1 MIDHKIVQFAF
12 EQKRFSRK
20 IAKNSKTVKNNNK
33 NITSSRETKS
43 RPSIE
48 QTKLYTCKPMHARA
62 RVCVCA
68 FVCVCE
74 CVFFY
79 CWSLC
84 LHMHGQLFI
93 FMCKLCFGHFDM
105 YLYMCVY
112 VRGWHWFVLL
122 VAVHN
127 LSVIM
132 KILVC
137 CDIPHGTLISA

>member
-68 FVCVCE
+68 RLCVCVSVC
-74 CVFFY
+74 FFIADRFAY
-79 CWSLC
+79 ICMVSYSSLC
-84 LHMHGQLFI
+84 ANFALGILIYICTCVCMWEVGIICVAGSCTQLYVQHYSVG
-93 FMCKLCFGHFDM
+93 CF
-105 YLYMCVY
+105 L
-112 VRGWHWFVLL
+112 
-122 VAVHN
+122 
-127 LSVIM
+127 
-132 KILVC
+132 K
-137 CDIPHGTLISA
+137 